1 MLNAVATKSIG
12 IWLMNVLNP
21 YDQKQDPRLLKQGKL
36 LTLDSFLINTYIIRR
51 EFNKFLKVDRAKYGV
66 GENYVIEDTVTDE
79 WQRRVDDVVAEQSSY
94 NFL

>member
-12 IWLMNVLNP
+12 IWLMHALNP
-21 YDQKQDPRLLKQGKL
+21 YDQKQDPRLLKQQGTL
-36 LTLDSFLINTYIIRR
+36 LMLDSLLIHTYIICR

-79 WQRRVDDVVAEQSSY
+79 WQRCVDDVVAEQS
-94 NFL
+94 